1 MNANIDL
8 SEGIANRVATMG
20 DAHAFPSAGMV
31 LTDLAGNWSM
41 QQALLTQSLAKVPY
55 TPGSIHAVE
64 EAIAK
69 LYPLPRLSPF
79 RPEEVIGRFELA
91 DISAEGL
98 VGAVDMLSQLS
109 WPDRRTVLKELATQH
124 PGLETVSYLAQLQPK
139 FDALPDVDTAVRA
152 AWMAT
157 RLVNGKHE
165 VTKDEISNWVDLA
178 SHIVELPY
186 QDMVEIFHCL
196 NFRPEEVDGLV
207 ADMVAD
213 LDDLEFDGLR
223 PGSAA
228 LPRMIRNA
236 PPPWFIALTSIVKN
250 FDRTR
255 MDFLEFNKPSTMP
268 YGYFIGTAI
277 HTIIAAFYRA
287 AHIRDATLPGDGLW
301 TNTTPVDTVF
311 NFLRSHFSIGG
322 NVSALGRSAA
332 LTRPDIFEL
341 VSVHGQPPGWVFE
354 IKPAGQTG
362 EGIVQAVSEASM
374 YAAILSV
381 WKIPAIL
388 GPESTLGTF
397 GTVPAPGGWV
407 AFACP
412 APGAIVYKLIKVPNE
427 RYRLKF
433 PQTADARERARVNAV
448 VAAGAATAATAAT
461 AYMLWQLIA
470 QYGWVLAL

>member
-1 MNANIDL
+1 
-8 SEGIANRVATMG
+8 
-20 DAHAFPSAGMV
+20 
-31 LTDLAGNWSM
+31 
-41 QQALLTQSLAKVPY
+41 
-55 TPGSIHAVE
+55 
-64 EAIAK
+64 
-69 LYPLPRLSPF
+69 
-79 RPEEVIGRFELA
+79 
-91 DISAEGL
+91 
-98 VGAVDMLSQLS
+98 
-109 WPDRRTVLKELATQH
+109 
-124 PGLETVSYLAQLQPK
+124 
-139 FDALPDVDTAVRA
+139 
-152 AWMAT
+152 
-157 RLVNGKHE
+157 
-165 VTKDEISNWVDLA
+165 
-178 SHIVELPY
+178 
-186 QDMVEIFHCL
+186 
-196 NFRPEEVDGLV
+196 
-207 ADMVAD
+207 
-213 LDDLEFDGLR
+213 
-223 PGSAA
+223 
-228 LPRMIRNA
+228 
-236 PPPWFIALTSIVKN
+236 
-250 FDRTR
+250 
-255 MDFLEFNKPSTMP
+255 MP